1 MTELLET
8 QVPGGPPHPAVKVS
22 VLIVLDLGL
31 ESVNAKQSFR

>member
-22 VLIVLDLGL
+22 VLIVLASRG
-31 ESVNAKQSFR
+31 F